1 MEERV
6 NTSDPKAYNTKR
18 RSYELPTVWDLCCR
32 RWPLRPRWRT
42 PVILHVPRNKKP
54 DRPKTP
60 ARFFDSVALVVG
72 QRFRRK
78 PRAIPSA
85 PRAAPSNITVAP
97 LSGTATPVGGRGCR
111 SALTWLTDASITAQ
125 IVARSKA
132 TFRTETGFIFISND
146 KAMIMPRPAFASD
159 NILRC
164 SQSGL

>member
-1 MEERV
+1 MEDRV
-6 NTSDPKAYNTKR
+6 NTSDPKAYNHKTKIVR
-18 RSYELPTVWDLCCR
+18 TPDILGVVLSGLAVT
-32 RWPLRPRWRT
+32 PLSRT

-97 LSGTATPVGGRGCR
+97 LSGTGGTPDGGRGWR
-111 SALTWLTDASITAQ
+111 SALT
-125 IVARSKA
+125 
-132 TFRTETGFIFISND
+132 
-146 KAMIMPRPAFASD
+146 
-159 NILRC
+159 
-164 SQSGL
+164 